1 MIKQP
6 KLLATNYLEPLKLSN
21 IVTVMHVFTPNFGYQ
36 MWYAQVGKHKYQTA
50 NMDNGENINA
60 IVKTVVS
67 NYSVSEEGLNQLL
80 GD

>member
-1 MIKQP
+1 
-6 KLLATNYLEPLKLSN
+6 
-21 IVTVMHVFTPNFGYQ
+21 